1 MIFISS
7 LTVRLQAPGDRTGQI
22 AQFWSYSSKIKLE
35 IWAVKNQPDSS
46 ISLLTELL
54 STKST
59 VQQW

>member
-1 MIFISS
+1 M
-7 LTVRLQAPGDRTGQI
+7 
-22 AQFWSYSSKIKLE
+22 IKLE

-46 ISLLTELL
+46 ILLLTQLL